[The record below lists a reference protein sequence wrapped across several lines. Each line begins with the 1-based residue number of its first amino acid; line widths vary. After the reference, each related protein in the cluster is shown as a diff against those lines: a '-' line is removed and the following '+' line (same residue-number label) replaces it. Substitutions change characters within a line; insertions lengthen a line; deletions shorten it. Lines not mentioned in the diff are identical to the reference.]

1 MLFSIIVPVYN
12 VEKYL
17 NECVDSILSQT
28 YTDFELILVDDGT
41 KDNSGV
47 ICDEYAQKDARVK
60 VIHQENAGQAVA
72 RNTGTDIAQGEYVLY
87 LDSDDY
93 ICDNEFLSKLS
104 QKTKDKTEVI
114 LFGYKKFFESNKSFG
129 KDVCEYPSLQG
140 ESPEKVIAL
149 LLQSDMYMGCPW
161 NKTIRRAFLE
171 QNQIRFVP
179 GMISEDSDWYLQVVT
194 RAKTY
199 DSVNEAFV
207 VYRQREDSTS
217 HAPKLKSL
225 TDNLHILETW
235 SSRFNEYDISAELK
249 TLLTSVLA
257 RYYANMLVLY
267 TRFPNK
273 DVKPYYKRV
282 KALKY
287 LLKHSKTKRAKCI
300 RIVSSIVG
308 LRFSLW
314 MISILDKVKRTV

>member
-28 YTDFELILVDDGT
+28 FQDFELILVDDGT

-72 RNTGTDIAQGEYVLY
+72 RNTGMDIAQGEYIIY
-87 LDSDDY
+87 IDSDDY
-93 ICDNEFLSKLS
+93 ICDSAFLRKLAE
-104 QKTKDKTEVI
+104 KTKNQTEVI
-114 LFGYKKFFESNKSFG
+114 LYGYKKFFESNQSFG
-129 KDVCEYPSLQG
+129 KDVCAYPSLQG
-140 ESPEKVIAL
+140 ELPERVIAS
-149 LLQSDMYMGCPW
+149 LLQTDMYMGCPW
-161 NKTIRRAFLE
+161 NKTIRRDFLE

-207 VYRQREDSTS
+207 VYRQRKGSTS
-217 HAPKLKSL
+217 HAPKIKSL

-235 SSRFNEYDISAELK
+235 PERFDQYGVSEELK
-249 TLLTSVLA
+249 DLLLSVLA

-267 TRFPNK
+267 TRFPRK
-273 DVKPYYKRV
+273 EIKPYYKRV
-282 KALKY
+282 KALRH
-287 LLKHSKTKRAKCI
+287 LLKHSKTQRAKLI
-300 RIVSSIVG
+300 RIASRLMG
-308 LRFSLW
+308 LRFALFVLSVLNK
-314 MISILDKVKRTV
+314 IKRTA